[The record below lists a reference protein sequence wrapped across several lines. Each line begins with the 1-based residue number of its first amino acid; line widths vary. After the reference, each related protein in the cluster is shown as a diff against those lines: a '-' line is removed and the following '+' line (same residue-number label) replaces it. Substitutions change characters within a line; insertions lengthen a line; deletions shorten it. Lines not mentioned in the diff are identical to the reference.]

1 MAKSTPFVIDQGY
14 YTSEEKIPGTGDLT
28 ISGYTSNSDQAI
40 VNYTTNTFKQVNGS
54 TDFMKSLGDP
64 NVKKTILNSTGNVET
79 AFDPNVELS
88 GASVATNADANES
101 STSPSTTNVNFR
113 YPLQSNGG
121 YDYLL
126 ITSYEYEPLT
136 TEQIQ
141 SFSLPE
147 AEERIL
153 NKKAIGSVALP
164 MHPGISD
171 SNSVDWGADQLNP
184 IQVAGASL
192 AGGLIENLSNA
203 DIGAAAQQFISQLKS
218 AATAGLGDIEKQD
231 IISYFAGQ
239 AVGANLLGRTGKV
252 INNNL
257 ELLFRG
263 PQLRSFNY
271 NFKFTPRD
279 SAEAKEIKNIILFF
293 KTQMAVKRSAGSL
306 FLKTPN
312 VFKLKYIYSQ
322 GDQHPFLNAIK
333 LCALTNFNV
342 DYTPEG
348 SYMTYGDGSMTSY
361 NVTMQFS
368 ELNPIYADDYDKIG
382 GTGY

>member
-1 MAKSTPFVIDQGY
+1 MAKSSPFTIGSGF
-14 YTSEEKIPGTGDLT
+14 YTSEERQPGTGNLT
-28 ISGYTSNSDQAI
+28 ISGYTTNSDQAV
-40 VNYTTNTFKQVNGS
+40 VNYTTNTFQQINGS
-54 TDFMKSLGDP
+54 TNFMRSLNDP
-64 NVKKTILNSTGNVET
+64 NVKKTILNSAGVTQT
-79 AFDPNVELS
+79 AFDPNVQLS
-88 GASVATNADANES
+88 GASTNTNTDANGS
-101 STSPSTTNVNFR
+101 SISRGNTSASLR

-126 ITSYEYEPLT
+126 VTAYEYEPLST
-136 TEQIQ
+136 DQIQ
-141 SFSLPE
+141 SFDIPD

-153 NKKAIGSVALP
+153 KKNNVGSVALP

-184 IQVAGASL
+184 LQVAGASL
-192 AGGLIENLSNA
+192 AGGLIENLSGLNA
-203 DIGAAAQQFISQLKS
+203 GAAAQEFMSQLKS
-218 AATAGLGDIEKQD
+218 AVTTGLGDISKQD
-231 IISYFAGQ
+231 IINYFAGQ
-239 AVGANLLGRTGKV
+239 AVGANLLGRTGKT

-263 PQLRSFNY
+263 PQLRSFSY
-271 NFKFTPRD
+271 NFRFTPRD
-279 SAEAKEIKNIILFF
+279 RDEARVVKDIILFF
-293 KTQMAVKRSAGSL
+293 KTQMAVKKSAGSL

-342 DYTPEG
+342 DYTPDG
-348 SYMTYGDGSMTSY
+348 SYMTYGDGSMTAY
-361 NVTMQFS
+361 NVSMQFS
-368 ELNPIYADDYDKIG
+368 ELNPIYAEDYKEIG

>member
-14 YTSEEKIPGTGDLT
+14 YTSEEKTPGTGDLT
-28 ISGYTSNSDQAI
+28 ISGYTSNADQAI
-40 VNYTTNTFKQVNGS
+40 VNYTTNTFKQINGS
-54 TDFMKSLGDP
+54 TDFMRSLADP

-79 AFDPNVELS
+79 TFNPNIDLS
-88 GASVATNADANES
+88 GASIATNTDANGS
-101 STSPSTTNVNFR
+101 STSPSTTNANFR

-126 ITSYEYEPLT
+126 ITSYEYESLT

-141 SFSLPE
+141 SFNLPE

-153 NKKAIGSVALP
+153 KKKPVGSVALP

-184 IQVAGASL
+184 LQVAGAGL

-203 DIGAAAQQFISQLKS
+203 DIGTAAQQFVSQLKS
-218 AATAGLGDIEKQD
+218 AATTGLGDIEKQD

-306 FLKTPN
+306 FLNTPN

-368 ELNPIYADDYDKIG
+368 ELNPIYADDYTQIG

>member
-14 YTSEEKIPGTGDLT
+14 YTSEERTPGTGNLT
-28 ISGYTSNSDQAI
+28 ISEYASNSDQAV
-40 VNYTTNTFKQVNGS
+40 VNYTTNTFEQINGS
-54 TDFMKSLGDP
+54 TNFMKSLADP

-88 GASVATNADANES
+88 GASVATNTDANQS

-126 ITSYEYEPLT
+126 VTAYEYEPLT

-141 SFSLPE
+141 SFTLPE
-147 AEERIL
+147 AKERI
-153 NKKAIGSVALP
+153 KKAVGSVALP

-184 IQVAGASL
+184 IQVAGAGI

-203 DIGAAAQQFISQLKS
+203 DFGTAAQQFVSQLKN
-218 AATAGLGDIEKQD
+218 AATTSLGDIEKQD

-239 AVGANLLGRTGKV
+239 AVGANLLGRAGKV

-293 KTQMAVKRSAGSL
+293 KTQMAVKKSDASL

-368 ELNPIYADDYDKIG
+368 ELNPIYAKDYDSIG